1 MVDAVDGPVIELQ
14 LIGEIPYLGLCFC
27 RWGFFHFAIRL
38 YRFPLKTPIKV
49 WSNNSSEK
57 IRERKDLSSA
67 GKSAGYDIQK
77 GIYWLQDFYLK
88 NYYRK
93 NEMKYKENVGKYYIG
108 YNDLIYR
115 HAGSKAKLD
124 IGELLKQQGYL
135 LISLP
140 KSSKHEN
147 PVFDFLLSALT
158 GLRRILKL
166 LFYMPHDSII
176 VINHPFDFVSLNFAF
191 FKIIKHNKVI
201 LINHDLSF
209 LRATTIEELKNEPP
223 EKYKKI
229 YNLAAGL
236 IVPIPTIPIL
246 KEIGVSSCI
255 SPLKLFP
262 YLHGQ
267 ALIKDRSFSKSV
279 AFTGNLKKSEFIQ
292 KWLDMPKSYFV
303 ELIGLCD
310 EDLNVGMNAIYK
322 GSFDADIVPSK
333 IEASFGLV
341 WDGNDI
347 ASCGGVFGS
356 YLHYNCPHKLSLY
369 LAVGIPVFIWREAG
383 MAQFVEKNEIG
394 FAIDKLSDI
403 ENILTNMTLE
413 EYQQLQEN
421 IKPIQRKITNGEF
434 FIEALECI
442 TSKISTSD

>member
-1 MVDAVDGPVIELQ
+1 
-14 LIGEIPYLGLCFC
+14 
-27 RWGFFHFAIRL
+27 
-38 YRFPLKTPIKV
+38 
-49 WSNNSSEK
+49 
-57 IRERKDLSSA
+57 
-67 GKSAGYDIQK
+67 
-77 GIYWLQDFYLK
+77 
-88 NYYRK
+88 
-93 NEMKYKENVGKYYIG
+93 MKYKENVGKYYIG

-158 GLRRILKL
+158 GLRRILKI
-166 LFYMPHDSII
+166 LFCMPHDSII

-310 EDLNVGMNAIYK
+310 EDLNVGTNAIYK